1 VVFGVT
7 FWEYQQR
14 TGVIVEMGDMTED
27 VTRMWEKFNLLEV
40 ESVGIKTQ
48 EVDFE
53 PLVVRGS
60 TCVVGKLLA
69 DRVVGKEIIKT
80 PLIRAWKPTERVSFK
95 TVGENTFLIEF
106 ANEWDKARIMEGRP
120 WTFDGDLVSL
130 VEFDGLTPLAE
141 LEFEKAA
148 FWVRMFNLPL
158 ACMSKDMGMRIGS
171 TMGDVEE
178 VEVDEDGM
186 GWGEYLRVRIVL
198 DLTKPLSKGRFLH
211 IHDKEV
217 WIDFKYERIPRF
229 CFKCGTVRHG
239 GRECIAPERRKALRN
254 GGEAQFGPWLRVTS
268 GGYRTSGAGRGRN
281 LGAWRNTAHPSH
293 VSVTS
298 NRLENHGGSAGSSA
312 TETGGVGKGTT
323 DSRQRPKKGK
333 ISETGKQQQF
343 FKDSEFFRDPLNQE
357 REDTFLEDFNAE
369 LEEQSPKINE
379 AVGETQSGVNNIGG
393 AAQVSINEHISN
405 GKGKSIYVGQW
416 DAIKEKM
423 VWATLEKENEVA
435 RSGESRWDADLM
447 EGSRLAPVCKFQGH
461 GSTEKART
469 RLPREDKIVMAPS
482 GSISAGWKRSNR
494 EVPVDTSGE
503 TEIQKLGKR
512 KAQGVQ
518 ATFGKQEGKRYKLM
532 DEKDEGSSADEA
544 VAAEQPRHTQ

>member
-1 VVFGVT
+1 VFGVT

-178 VEVDEDGM
+178 VEVDEDGV
-186 GWGEYLRVRIVL
+186 GWGEYLRVRVVL
-198 DLTKPLSKGRFLH
+198 DLTKPLSRGRFLH
-211 IHDKEV
+211 IRDKEV
-217 WIDFKYERIPRF
+217 WIDFKYEKIPRF

-239 GRECIAPERRKALRN
+239 GRGCIAPEGRKALRN
-254 GGEAQFGPWLRVTS
+254 GGEAQFGPWLRVMS
-268 GGYRTSGAGRGRN
+268 GGYRTGRAGRGRN
-281 LGAWRNTAHPSH
+281 PGAWRNTAHPSH

-298 NRLENHGGSAGSSA
+298 NRRENYGGSAGSSA

-333 ISETGKQQQF
+333 VSETGKQQQF
-343 FKDSEFFRDPLNQE
+343 FKDSGFSRDPLNQE
-357 REDTFLEDFNAE
+357 REDTFLEDSDAE
-369 LEEQSPKINE
+369 LDEQSPKIHE

-393 AAQVSINEHISN
+393 AAQVSINEQIAN

-435 RSGESRWDADLM
+435 RSGESRWGADLM

-461 GSTEKART
+461 GSTKKART

-482 GSISAGWKRSNR
+482 GPRSAGWKWSIR

-518 ATFGKQEGKRYKLM
+518 ATFGKQEGKRYKLV
-532 DEKDEGSSADEA
+532 DEEDEDSSADEA